1 MVEFLNELN
10 EAQREAAL
18 AVDGPVMVIAG
29 AGSGKTRVLT
39 YRLAFIISQG
49 LADPQEL
56 LSLTFTNKA
65 AKEMKNRIFKL
76 VGADAK
82 SIQMGTFHS
91 IFSRILRVEAEKLGY
106 TSSYTIYDS
115 NDSQG
120 LIKAILKERKLD
132 DKVYK
137 PRVVSN
143 TISSAKN
150 RLIGPKELKE
160 MAIDDFNAKVA
171 ELYGIYEERCFRAN
185 AMDFDDL
192 LIKPIKLF
200 KTQPDLL
207 HKYQH
212 RFQYLMVDEYQDT
225 NHAQYLL
232 TKMLAAVHENICVV
246 GDDAQS
252 IYGFR
257 GADISNILNFQKDYP
272 ETKIIK
278 LERNYRST
286 KNIVLTANSI
296 IARNQG
302 QIPKKIYTENEAGS
316 LIKVIETSSEQ
327 QEALKVCE
335 MIREQKQMQAFF
347 NKDFAVL
354 YRTNAQSRAI
364 EDALR
369 RAGIKYQIYGGLSF
383 YQRKEIKDTVAY
395 LRLAINLRDE
405 QALVRVINY
414 PTRGV
419 GKTSL
424 ERLIVFADQER
435 ISLWEAM
442 KNVKEAGVRGKAV
455 NAIQDF
461 CTMIE
466 SFQVLT
472 KQKNAFEMAN
482 YIVKQSGILKTLH
495 TENTLEGLGRFENVQ
510 ELINAAQEF
519 SQNPDLDDH
528 SLESF
533 LADISL
539 FTDQD
544 KSTDDDDRV
553 TLMTIHSAK
562 GLEFKSVFLVGMEEN
577 LFPSS
582 MSIETRMD
590 LEEERRLFYVA
601 ITRAEK
607 ILTLSHAKS
616 RFRFGNIQYNEASR
630 FLDELDEQYI
640 QRTSSFAA
648 RKTASDKT
656 FSTGRRSV
664 VQRRTASRRGSSVPN
679 NPDFK
684 AADPGEIHPGLEV
697 LHQKFGQGK
706 VMAVEGDGPDKKAT
720 VFFQQ
725 KGQRVLLLKFAKL
738 QII

>member
-1 MVEFLNELN
+1 MNELN

-49 LADPQEL
+49 LADPQ
-56 LSLTFTNKA
+56 
-65 AKEMKNRIFKL
+65 
-76 VGADAK
+76 
-82 SIQMGTFHS
+82 GTFHS
-91 IFSRILRVEAEKLGY
+91 IYSRILRVEAEKLGY
-106 TSSYTIYDS
+106 TSGYTIYDS

-150 RLIGPKELKE
+150 RLIGPRELKE

-200 KTQPDLL
+200 RTQSDLL

-395 LRLAINLRDE
+395 LRLAIN
-405 QALVRVINY
+405 
-414 PTRGV
+414 
-419 GKTSL
+419 
-424 ERLIVFADQER
+424 
-435 ISLWEAM
+435 
-442 KNVKEAGVRGKAV
+442 
-455 NAIQDF
+455 
-461 CTMIE
+461 
-466 SFQVLT
+466 
-472 KQKNAFEMAN
+472 
-482 YIVKQSGILKTLH
+482 
-495 TENTLEGLGRFENVQ
+495 
-510 ELINAAQEF
+510 
-519 SQNPDLDDH
+519 
-528 SLESF
+528 
-533 LADISL
+533 
-539 FTDQD
+539 
-544 KSTDDDDRV
+544 
-553 TLMTIHSAK
+553 
-562 GLEFKSVFLVGMEEN
+562 
-577 LFPSS
+577 
-582 MSIETRMD
+582 
-590 LEEERRLFYVA
+590 
-601 ITRAEK
+601 
-607 ILTLSHAKS
+607 
-616 RFRFGNIQYNEASR
+616 
-630 FLDELDEQYI
+630 
-640 QRTSSFAA
+640 
-648 RKTASDKT
+648 
-656 FSTGRRSV
+656 
-664 VQRRTASRRGSSVPN
+664 
-679 NPDFK
+679 
-684 AADPGEIHPGLEV
+684 
-697 LHQKFGQGK
+697 
-706 VMAVEGDGPDKKAT
+706 
-720 VFFQQ
+720 
-725 KGQRVLLLKFAKL
+725 
-738 QII
+738 